1 MEVFFMTEM
10 ELYQSWR
17 KNAIDDPDLQ
27 SELSAIGILLL
38 EQAVCVA

>member
-1 MEVFFMTEM
+1 MTEM

-27 SELSAIGILLL
+27 SELSAIENHQILKLFFLL
-38 EQAVCVA
+38 F